1 MARAHGTAG
10 RHATRNDAHPLAR
23 VVQVF
28 LQRFA
33 QRPIGWKAGAGA
45 AELVPH
51 LIQRLGIIAGLLD
64 ALEFG
69 EVLLAVRTR
78 KGPAHIASLA
88 YALARYAVRT
98 VVSIV
103 TKRCAYGFHGV
114 PDDMGDICVGVA
126 VLPER
131 PAELPIRASAEE
143 GDPPPRRDASS
154 DPSCE
159 YPDTGP
165 RGWDG
170 DSRSEK
176 RKKIL
181 RLLVLRKG
189 GWVGGGSD
197 VAAAIVNN
205 STLL

>member
-10 RHATRNDAHPLAR
+10 RHATCNDAHPLAR

-28 LQRFA
+28 QQRFA

-51 LIQRLGIIAGLLD
+51 LIQRLGIIARLLD
-64 ALEFG
+64 ALECG
-69 EVLLAVRTR
+69 EVLLAVRTS

-103 TKRCAYGFHGV
+103 TKRSAYRIHGV

-131 PAELPIRASAEE
+131 SAELRAPFGHRLMMATHHPEETREAESGLE
-143 GDPPPRRDASS
+143 SGLESRESRKIGSSGAQPRSS
-154 DPSCE
+154 
-159 YPDTGP
+159 
-165 RGWDG
+165 
-170 DSRSEK
+170 
-176 RKKIL
+176 
-181 RLLVLRKG
+181 
-189 GWVGGGSD
+189 GGGG
-197 VAAAIVNN
+197 VAPQRVYTASLHIPRH
-205 STLL
+205 T

>member
-10 RHATRNDAHPLAR
+10 RHATCNDAHPLAR

-28 LQRFA
+28 QQRFA

-51 LIQRLGIIAGLLD
+51 LIQRLGIIARLLD
-64 ALEFG
+64 ALECG

-103 TKRCAYGFHGV
+103 TKRSAYGFHGV

-131 PAELPIRASAEE
+131 SAELRAPFGHRLMMATHHPEETREAESGLE
-143 GDPPPRRDASS
+143 
-154 DPSCE
+154 
-159 YPDTGP
+159 
-165 RGWDG
+165 
-170 DSRSEK
+170 SRLESRES
-176 RKKIL
+176 RKIL
-181 RLLVLRKG
+181 
-189 GWVGGGSD
+189 
-197 VAAAIVNN
+197 A
-205 STLL
+205 

>member
-28 LQRFA
+28 QQRFA

-51 LIQRLGIIAGLLD
+51 LIQRLGIIARLLD
-64 ALEFG
+64 ALECG

-88 YALARYAVRT
+88 TSMPCLARYAVRT

-103 TKRCAYGFHGV
+103 TKRV
-114 PDDMGDICVGVA
+114 KETIL
-126 VLPER
+126 LPRGAARRALEQR
-131 PAELPIRASAEE
+131 PSSKPFFIPNTVHAR
-143 GDPPPRRDASS
+143 PPPLL
-154 DPSCE
+154 CQ
-159 YPDTGP
+159 TGP
-165 RGWDG
+165 QPH
-170 DSRSEK
+170 
-176 RKKIL
+176 
-181 RLLVLRKG
+181 RLHQSG
-189 GWVGGGSD
+189 
-197 VAAAIVNN
+197 
-205 STLL
+205 